1 MKHVAQHEI
10 VGITKAEFDAL
21 IWVRDELASGR
32 IESQNFDMDDWGS
45 SVKDVYDCGSARCIG
60 GWMSYK
66 LDYKIDDEKDTTL
79 FRSSKFHP
87 LFFPFKREKW
97 FFTPA
102 QAVRA
107 IDNFLFN
114 SPGDPQWVEAVKA

>member
-1 MKHVAQHEI
+1 MKHIAQHEI

-21 IWVRDELASGR
+21 VWVRDELASGR
-32 IESQNFDMDDWGS
+32 IESQNFA
-45 SVKDVYDCGSARCIG
+45 SARCIG

-66 LDYKIDDEKDTTL
+66 LDYKIDDEKDVTL
-79 FRSSKFHP
+79 YRSHKFYP
-87 LFFPFKREKW
+87 LFFPIAWEKLAI
-97 FFTPA
+97 TPA

-114 SPGDPQWVEAVKA
+114 SPGNPQWAEAVKAVQGALAL